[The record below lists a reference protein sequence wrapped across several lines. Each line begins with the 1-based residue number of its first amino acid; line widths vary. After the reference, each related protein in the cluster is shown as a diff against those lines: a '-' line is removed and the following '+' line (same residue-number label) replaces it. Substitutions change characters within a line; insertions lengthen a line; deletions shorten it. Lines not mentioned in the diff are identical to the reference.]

1 MIRIDPDTF
10 YSRADLA
17 ELLKPF
23 GLDADTFVARIRP
36 RRVFKAFLVG
46 QDILVALATAPALA
60 MRGKAAALPAARRG
74 RRNGGRGTA
83 RRVET
88 PALDALRAELKG

>member
-1 MIRIDPDTF
+1 MVRIDPDTL
-10 YSRADLA
+10 YSRADLQEA
-17 ELLKPF
+17 LRPF
-23 GLDADTFVARIRP
+23 GVDADTFVARIRP

-46 QDILVALATAPALA
+46 QDILNALATAPTLA
-60 MRGKAAALPAARRG
+60 DRCRAAAHPTTQRS
-74 RRNGGRGTA
+74 RRNGGRSLA